1 MGIAQFWEVL
11 TEFPKDLIQ
20 AKLENEKAA
29 ARQLKVQKELERRQ
43 AMKAKRVKNKQRKEK
58 GVFERYKEE
67 RAGDVDDIV
76 ARFKKN
82 KEQNSQRGR
91 GSRSRRTS
99 QFRKRRKG
107 DLRVGGRKK
116 SPSAS
121 SISPQHTTP
130 RSIAK
135 TVDRR

>member
-43 AMKAKRVKNKQRKEK
+43 AMKAKRVKNKKRKEK

-82 KEQNSQRGR
+82 KEQNIHSQRASR
-91 GSRSRRTS
+91 LGSRSRRTS

-107 DLRVGGRKK
+107 DLRLGGRKLGK
-116 SPSAS
+116 TRPADS
-121 SISPQHTTP
+121 SISPQ
-130 RSIAK
+130 
-135 TVDRR
+135 